1 MATKYDHLSPENLGK
16 QEISDITFIGSK
28 AIVSLSFYLNSCLAI
43 GIVQQLGKKNSKFEW
58 WIPVPLHKA
67 KQSTFLQLSL

>member
-28 AIVSLSFYLNSCLAI
+28 AIVSLSFYLNS

-58 WIPVPLHKA
+58 
-67 KQSTFLQLSL
+67 